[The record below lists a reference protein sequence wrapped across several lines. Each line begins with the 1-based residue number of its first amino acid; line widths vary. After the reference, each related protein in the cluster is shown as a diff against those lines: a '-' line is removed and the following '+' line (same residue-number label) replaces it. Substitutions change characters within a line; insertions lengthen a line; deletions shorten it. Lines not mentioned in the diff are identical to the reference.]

1 MLNYVI
7 IIARKIITHK
17 IAMFVLLA
25 TSSNLRKILSPIKKI
40 STQVNSL
47 EVANFLLRELDNF
60 NNLIGTRVFIGLMSS
75 EEYRKSL
82 YNYLVCRISL

>member
-1 MLNYVI
+1 
-7 IIARKIITHK
+7 
-17 IAMFVLLA
+17 MFVLKLF
-25 TSSNLRKILSPIKKI
+25 LLYKKI

-60 NNLIGTRVFIGLMSS
+60 NNLSGTRVFIGLMSS

-82 YNYLVCRISL
+82 YNYLVCTISR

>member
-1 MLNYVI
+1 
-7 IIARKIITHK
+7 
-17 IAMFVLLA
+17 MFVLLA
-25 TSSNLRKILSPIKKI
+25 TSSNLRKILSPIQKI
-40 STQVNSL
+40 STQANLL

>member
-1 MLNYVI
+1 
-7 IIARKIITHK
+7 
-17 IAMFVLLA
+17 MFVLLA